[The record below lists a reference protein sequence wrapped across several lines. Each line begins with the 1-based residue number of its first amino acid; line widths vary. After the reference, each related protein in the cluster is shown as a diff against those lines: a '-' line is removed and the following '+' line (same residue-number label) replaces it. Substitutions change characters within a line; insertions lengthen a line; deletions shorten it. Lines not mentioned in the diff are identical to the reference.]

1 MRLACEHADIWSAFA
16 TTSSQPEAFGDLLEQ
31 FDEICEELGRDPGSI
46 GKSIGVVVAPPGKE
60 PAGVLAE
67 YEPIQGS
74 VEQIVDTFSRFADMG
89 CTRLEL
95 LAAGDQDETIEGLA
109 PVIAAL
115 DGRN

>member
-1 MRLACEHADIWSAFA
+1 MRSWV
-16 TTSSQPEAFGDLLEQ
+16 
-31 FDEICEELGRDPGSI
+31 EILSRSVSRRYRRG
-46 GKSIGVVVAPPGKE
+46 PPGKE

-74 VEQIVDTFSRFADMG
+74 VEQIVDAFGRFADMG

-115 DGRN
+115 GRCT